1 MTIFSTLLQNVRTM
15 PNKICMREDDNEVSY
30 KRLWMQIC
38 NMASY
43 LQKQSN
49 SSDKILIMLPN
60 SAQIYC
66 VIVWGD
72 VSKKGSSNC

>member
-15 PNKICMREDDNEVSY
+15 PNKICMREGDNEVSY

-49 SSDKILIMLPN
+49 SYIKF
-60 SAQIYC
+60 
-66 VIVWGD
+66 
-72 VSKKGSSNC
+72 